1 MTFLLSPHIQTAL
14 GLPTDSQKARAT
26 LVLLVGNL
34 LMWGGFFMVI
44 PLISVHYVKGLGWA
58 ASLIGV
64 VLALRQ
70 FTQQGVT
77 VFSGALADR
86 FGAKGLILLGLLV
99 RAAGFMSMAWAET
112 FPLLL
117 ASALLAGLGGAL
129 FESPKSAAMA
139 ALSDETSRRRMFA
152 VQGISGNI
160 GMALG
165 ILAGSF
171 LIETSFDV
179 VAIVSGLC
187 YVIVFAITALFMP
200 QVTVA
205 TGQRTLLAG
214 LGMAASDKRFV
225 VFVLISMGY
234 FLLWSQLSLGVSL
247 KAEDLAGTERAVS
260 WVFLTNT
267 LFAIGLQYPAVRW
280 LEPRV
285 QPLTGLTVGVSLMS
299 LGLGLIALVPNIW
312 LLLGCVAIFATGSLI
327 MSPNQ
332 QTLMADLADPKV
344 LGSYMGFGSL
354 GLAVGGSLGN
364 YVSGALYDLGKKL
377 AFDDL
382 LWVVLF
388 GVGVLTVL
396 GLVWFGRRYKGSSQ

>member
-1 MTFLLSPHIQTAL
+1 MTNILSSPRVQTAL
-14 GLPTDSQKARAT
+14 GLPSDTRKARAT

-58 ASLIGV
+58 ASLIGI

-99 RAAGFMSMAWAET
+99 RVLGFMSMAWAET

-129 FESPKSAAMA
+129 FESPKAAAMA
-139 ALSDETSRRRMFA
+139 ALSDEASRRRMFA
-152 VQGISGNI
+152 VQGISGNL

-165 ILAGSF
+165 ILAGSL
-171 LIETSFDV
+171 LIKTSFDA
-179 VAIVSGLC
+179 VAIISGLC
-187 YVIVFAITALFMP
+187 YVVVFAITALLMP
-200 QVTVA
+200 QVDVA

-214 LGMAASDKRFV
+214 LGMAAKDKRFV
-225 VFVLISMGY
+225 VFVLLSMGY

-247 KAEDLAGTERAVS
+247 KAEDLAGTESAVS

-267 LFAIGLQYPAVRW
+267 VFAIGLQYPVVRW
-280 LEPRV
+280 LEPRLK
-285 QPLTGLTVGVSLMS
+285 PLSGLILGVSLMT
-299 LGLGLIALVPNIW
+299 LGLGFIALVANIW
-312 LLLGCVAIFATGSLI
+312 LLLACVAIFATGSLI

-332 QTLMADLADPKV
+332 QTLMADLADAKV

-364 YVSGALYDLGKKL
+364 YVSGVLYDLGKWL
-377 AFDDL
+377 GFDDL
-382 LWVVLF
+382 LWLVLF

-396 GLVWFGRRYKGSSQ
+396 GLAWFGRRYEMS